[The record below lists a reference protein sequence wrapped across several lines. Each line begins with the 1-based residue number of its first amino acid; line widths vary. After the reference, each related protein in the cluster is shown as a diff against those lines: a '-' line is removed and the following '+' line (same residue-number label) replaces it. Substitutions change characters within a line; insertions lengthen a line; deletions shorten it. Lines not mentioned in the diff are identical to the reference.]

1 MFKTSTILSAVVASL
16 AIGQTALANPGTSAF
31 GPGEQSTYKVRYLGL
46 TAGEAEI
53 TVGAET
59 TQWGHRVLPIV
70 TTARSKSITDLYPV
84 RDKFVTYWDH
94 GREQSVG
101 SDFYADENKVKRRQR
116 IRFDHS
122 AGRASVMKQKEG
134 GDERMSEFDVEKG
147 AFDIASATFALRN
160 KHLEVGKVIELP
172 VFTGNRMFMMRAT
185 VEGKETLKTAVG
197 TKEVFKVRVQTGFSG
212 KFESK
217 RDLYAYLTADDARIP
232 VRIEAEFVLGTISAE
247 LSDYKSGRRYALGP
261 AVSVSEGSGGR

>member
-1 MFKTSTILSAVVASL
+1 MFKTSKVMTAVIASL
-16 AIGQTALANPGTSAF
+16 AVCQTALANPGTSAF

-46 TAGEAEI
+46 TAGEAQI

-70 TTARSKSITDLYPV
+70 THARSKSITDLYPI

-94 GREQSVG
+94 AREQSVG
-101 SDFYADENKVKRRQR
+101 SDLYADENRQKRRQR
-116 IRFDHS
+116 IRFDHA
-122 AGRASVMKQKEG
+122 AGRAKVVKQKEG
-134 GDERMSEFDVEKG
+134 GDERLSEHDIQQG

-160 KHLEVGKVIELP
+160 KALEVGKVIELP
-172 VFTGNRMFMMRAT
+172 VFTGNRMFTMRAT
-185 VEGKETLKTAVG
+185 VEGRETLKTALG
-197 TKEVFKVRVQTGFSG
+197 NKEVFKIRVQTGFSG

-261 AVSVSEGSGGR
+261 AVSVSEGSGGG